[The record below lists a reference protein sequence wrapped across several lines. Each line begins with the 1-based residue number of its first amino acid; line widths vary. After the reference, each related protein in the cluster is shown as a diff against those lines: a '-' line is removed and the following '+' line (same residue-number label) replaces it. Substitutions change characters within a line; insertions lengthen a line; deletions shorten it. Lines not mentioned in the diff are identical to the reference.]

1 MKFGFI
7 GAGNVAQTYAK
18 HFVRHGHEVVFSNS
32 RGPDSLVELTRSIGP
47 NAKAGTVI
55 EAAKQDIV
63 ILAVR
68 WEQAKQALAEVS
80 NWSGRIV
87 VDATNRPL
95 EGDTKGKIG
104 SEIIAGYAPG
114 ARLVKALN
122 TLVVN
127 WIQDYSDKK
136 PKLVLFLSGD
146 DTDAK
151 LKLASALEE
160 TGFVPVDLG
169 GLIDGGKLQE
179 FGGPLSGLH
188 LETRILNLFLITT
201 KGKRYER
208 QQQTKISRKNCGH
221 HRWQQRDW
229 LGHG

>member
-18 HFVRHGHEVVFSNS
+18 HFVRHGHKIVLSNS
-32 RGPDSLVELTRSIGP
+32 RGPDSLIELARSIGP
-47 NAKAGTVI
+47 NARAGTVK

-63 ILAVR
+63 ILCVR
-68 WEQAKQALAEVS
+68 WEQAKQALAQVS
-80 NWSGRIV
+80 AWNGHIL

-95 EGDTKGKIG
+95 DEDTKGKTA
-104 SEIIAGYAPG
+104 SEIIASYAPR

-122 TLVVN
+122 TLVVD

-146 DTDAK
+146 DADAK
-151 LKLASALEE
+151 RKLARALEE

-169 GLIDGGKLQE
+169 GLIEGGKLQE
-179 FGGPLSGLH
+179 FGAPLSGLH
-188 LETRILNLFLITT
+188 LDLL
-201 KGKRYER
+201 KRMEF
-208 QQQTKISRKNCGH
+208 
-221 HRWQQRDW
+221 
-229 LGHG
+229 

>member
-18 HFVRHGHEVVFSNS
+18 HFVRHGHEVVLSNS
-32 RGPDSLVELTRSIGP
+32 RGPDSLIEIVRGIGP
-47 NAKAGTVI
+47 NARAGTVQ
-55 EAAKQDIV
+55 EAAKQEIV

-80 NWSGRIV
+80 DWNGRIL

-95 EGDTKGKIG
+95 EEDTKGKTG
-104 SEIIAGYAPG
+104 SEIIASYAPG

-136 PKLVLFLSGD
+136 PKSVLFLSGD
-146 DTDAK
+146 DAAAK
-151 LKLASALEE
+151 RKLAPALEE
-160 TGFVPVDLG
+160 TGFVPVDIG
-169 GLIDGGKLQE
+169 GLIDGGRLQQ
-179 FGGPLSGLH
+179 FGAPLNALH
-188 LETRILNLFLITT
+188 LDLL
-201 KGKRYER
+201 ER
-208 QQQTKISRKNCGH
+208 
-221 HRWQQRDW
+221 
-229 LGHG
+229 LEF

>member
-18 HFVRHGHEVVFSNS
+18 HFVRHGHEVVLSNS
-32 RGPDSLVELTRSIGP
+32 RGPDALIELARSIGP
-47 NAKAGTVI
+47 NARAGTVK

-63 ILAVR
+63 ILCVR

-80 NWSGRIV
+80 DWNGRIL

-95 EGDTKGKIG
+95 DEDTKGKTA
-104 SEIIAGYAPG
+104 SEIIASYAPG

-122 TLVVN
+122 TLVVD

-146 DTDAK
+146 DADAK
-151 LKLASALEE
+151 RKLARALEE
-160 TGFVPVDLG
+160 TGFVPVDLD
-169 GLIDGGKLQE
+169 GLTESGKLQE
-179 FGGPLSGLH
+179 LGAPLSGLH
-188 LETRILNLFLITT
+188 LDLL
-201 KGKRYER
+201 KRLEF
-208 QQQTKISRKNCGH
+208 
-221 HRWQQRDW
+221 
-229 LGHG
+229 

>member
-18 HFVRHGHEVVFSNS
+18 YFVRHGHKVVLSNS

-47 NAKAGTVI
+47 NAKAGTVK

-63 ILAVR
+63 IFTVR

-80 NWSGRIV
+80 NWSGRIL

-95 EGDTKGKIG
+95 EEDTKGKIG
-104 SEIIAGYAPG
+104 SEIIASYAPG

-122 TLVVN
+122 TLVVS

-146 DTDAK
+146 DADAK
-151 LKLASALEE
+151 RKLAGALEE

-169 GLIDGGKLQE
+169 GLVEGEQLQE

-188 LETRILNLFLITT
+188 LDLL
-201 KGKRYER
+201 KRLEF
-208 QQQTKISRKNCGH
+208 
-221 HRWQQRDW
+221 
-229 LGHG
+229 